1 MSIHEVSGKIKG
13 FLVSGL
19 AKDILL
25 ALIIVFFSLAS
36 FMLGEASGKE
46 KAAKNSPLI
55 VDGGGK
61 PLLSADLANGSAEA
75 ISALGSTSGATGTVA
90 GATTQKILPDSIVA
104 SKKGTKYYLGRCSG
118 AKALSPANLVFFPNE
133 ASAQAAGYTKS
144 TSCK

>member
-1 MSIHEVSGKIKG
+1 MSIHEVGGKIKG
-13 FLVSGL
+13 FMVSGL
-19 AKDILL
+19 GKDIFL
-25 ALIIVFFSLAS
+25 ALIVVFFSLAS

-46 KAAKNSPLI
+46 KAAKNSPLV

-61 PLLSADLANGSAEA
+61 PLLSADLTTSAGEGL
-75 ISALGSTSGATGTVA
+75 SALGGPSASSGAVA